1 MGDIEK
7 VKRIEVP
14 ENVEFLTNWDGFELP
29 KGILNK
35 DVTGCGATSVAI
47 KDEHKT
53 IICSP
58 RINLIKNKV
67 GQHKGL
73 LGVYGD
79 VKNDEIMLYLEK
91 TETPKIMVTYDSM
104 PRLAKLIDNKSE
116 WRVVVDEY
124 QYLLIDSGFRSDKAI
139 ALLDVVNEFDYV
151 TYLSATPIADKYIQ
165 KMEQFKDVP
174 YTELEWGERV
184 EKIYVERVVSAKPID
199 NAIKIVRNYQQGNFP
214 KEGKN
219 VSNECVIFLNSVTNI
234 SNIVRQ
240 TELPPE
246 DVNIIV
252 ADTEENRKLVR
263 QIKEGFDIGT
273 IPLEGEP
280 HKMFTFCTSTAF
292 AGCDFYSTCASTFVV
307 SDNRKVHTS
316 IDIATELA
324 QIAGRQRLACN
335 PFRKTIVFIYNVDI
349 GENDADSYKN
359 GIERK
364 LEKSIKMAEYKNC
377 ATDEDIRI
385 DLIRE
390 TSEMQN
396 IKKYSESY
404 VRYDEKSDSFT
415 VNRWAYL
422 NELFAYD
429 VQRKNYENSIIVK
442 KQLEESGF
450 AIKGEEKRWDYKEQL
465 KCILAKEGFAD
476 RMKRYCELRQMKES
490 CRFYLASDIMERQ
503 YEDVR
508 LYYDRLGYDR
518 IKALGFKEKDLKNE
532 LQRSYRA
539 NDIKQKFREIFI
551 VGQRIATEDIK
562 RIMSEIYSMYGINKS
577 GVATH
582 LEREYGIRMKNVKIV
597 TSDGIRKNGYEFM

>member
-1 MGDIEK
+1 MAEIC
-7 VKRIEVP
+7 VP
-14 ENVEFLTNWDGFELP
+14 ENVDFLTNWDGFELP

-35 DVTGCGATSVAI
+35 GVTGCGATSVAI

-67 GQHKGL
+67 GQHEGL
-73 LGVYGD
+73 LGVFGD
-79 VKNDEIMLYLEK
+79 VKNDEIKAYLEK
-91 TETPKIMVTYDSM
+91 AETPKIMVTYDSM
-104 PRLAKLIDNKSE
+104 PRLAKLINDKSD

-139 ALLDVVNEFDYV
+139 ALLDGVNEFDYV

-174 YTELEWGERV
+174 YTELIWGDRAER
-184 EKIYVERVVSAKPID
+184 IYVEREVSAKPID
-199 NAIKIVRNYQQGNFP
+199 NAIKIVRNYQNGNFP
-214 KEGKN
+214 NEGDA
-219 VSNECVIFLNSVTNI
+219 VSKECVIFLNSVTNI
-234 SNIVRQ
+234 ANIINQ
-240 TELPPE
+240 TKIPPE

-263 QIKEGFDIGT
+263 QIGKGEYDIGA
-273 IPLEGEP
+273 IPLEGES

-292 AGCDFYSTCASTFVV
+292 AGCDFYSTCASTFVI
-307 SDNRKVHTS
+307 SDNKKVHTS

-349 GENDADSYKN
+349 GESNADTYKYA
-359 GIERK
+359 IEQK
-364 LEKSIKMAEYKNC
+364 LEKSVKMAEWENSAPDYFKK
-377 ATDEDIRI
+377 DVIK
-385 DLIRE
+385 E

-429 VQRKNYENSIIVK
+429 VQHENYQDSIRVK
-442 KQLEESGF
+442 KQLENCGF
-450 AIKGEEKRWDYKEQL
+450 GIKGDEKRSDYKEQL
-465 KCILAKEGFAD
+465 KCILVKEGFAD
-476 RMKRYCELRQMKES
+476 RMKRYCELRQLKETNPY
-490 CRFYLASDIMERQ
+490 YLADEIMERQ
-503 YEDVR
+503 YEELK
-508 LYYDRLGYDR
+508 LYYDRLGYER
-518 IKALGFKEKDLKNE
+518 IKALGFKEKELKNE
-532 LQRSYRA
+532 LERSYRE
-539 NDIKQKFREIFI
+539 NDIKRKFREVFV
-551 VGQRIATEDIK
+551 VGERMSTEDIK
-562 RIMSEIYSMYGINKS
+562 RTMTEIYANYGIKKK
-577 GVATH
+577 GVATQ
-582 LEREYGIRMKNVKIV
+582 LERDYGIRLKSVKV
-597 TSDGIRKNGYEFM
+597 TMPDGFRKGGYEFI

>member
-1 MGDIEK
+1 MAEIY
-7 VKRIEVP
+7 VP
-14 ENVEFLTNWDGFELP
+14 ENVEFLTDWNGFELP

-35 DVTGCGATSVAI
+35 GVTGCGATSVAI
-47 KDEHKT
+47 EDEHKT

-79 VKNDEIMLYLEK
+79 VKNDEIMAYLEK
-91 TETPKIMVTYDSM
+91 AETPKIMVTYDSM
-104 PRLAKLIDNKSE
+104 PRLAKLINDKYD

-165 KMEQFKDVP
+165 GMEQFKDVP
-174 YTELEWGERV
+174 YTELIWGDRV
-184 EKIYVERVVSAKPID
+184 ERIYVAREISTKPID
-199 NAIKIVRNYQQGNFP
+199 NAIKIVRNYQNGIFP
-214 KEGKN
+214 KEGVA
-219 VSNECVIFLNSVTNI
+219 VSKECVIFLNSVTNI
-234 SNIVRQ
+234 ANIIHQ
-240 TELPPE
+240 TKIPPE

-263 QIKEGFDIGT
+263 QIGKGYDIGA

-292 AGCDFYSTCASTFVV
+292 AGCDFYSTCASTFVI
-307 SDNRKVHTS
+307 SDNKKVHTS

-349 GENDADSYKN
+349 GESNADVYKEA
-359 GIERK
+359 IEQK
-364 LEKSIKMAEYKNC
+364 LEKSIKMAEWKNG
-377 ATDEDIRI
+377 APDYFKKDVIK
-385 DLIRE
+385 E

-429 VQRKNYENSIIVK
+429 VQHENYQDSIRVK
-442 KQLEESGF
+442 RQLEESGF
-450 AIKGEEKRWDYKEQL
+450 GIKGEEKKSDYKEQL
-465 KCILAKEGFAD
+465 KCILVKEGFAD
-476 RMKRYCELRQMKES
+476 RMKRYCELRQLKETNPY
-490 CRFYLASDIMERQ
+490 YLADEIMERQ
-503 YEDVR
+503 YEGLK

-518 IKALGFKEKDLKNE
+518 IKALGYKEKDLKNE
-532 LQRSYRA
+532 LERSYYE
-539 NDIKQKFREIFI
+539 NDIKQKFKEVFV
-551 VGQRIATEDIK
+551 VGERMSTEDIK
-562 RIMSEIYSMYGINKS
+562 RTMTEIYANY
-577 GVATH
+577 
-582 LEREYGIRMKNVKIV
+582 
-597 TSDGIRKNGYEFM
+597 GIRKNGVAKQLERDYGIRLKSVKVKMPGGIRKGGYEFI

>member
-1 MGDIEK
+1 MA
-7 VKRIEVP
+7 VKYVP
-14 ENVEFLTNWDGFELP
+14 ENVEFLTEWNGFELP

-35 DVTGCGATSVAI
+35 GVTGCGATSVAI
-47 KDEHKT
+47 QDEHKT

-67 GQHKGL
+67 GQHEGL

-79 VKNDEIMLYLEK
+79 VKNDEIMAYLEK
-91 TETPKIMVTYDSM
+91 AETPKIMVTYDSM
-104 PRLAKLIDNKSE
+104 PRLAKLITDKSD

-139 ALLDVVNEFDYV
+139 ALLEIVNEFDYV

-165 KMEQFKDVP
+165 QMEQFKDVP
-174 YTELEWGERV
+174 YTELIWGDRV
-184 EKIYVERVVSAKPID
+184 ERIYVEREVSAKPID
-199 NAIKIVRNYQQGNFP
+199 NAIKIVRNYQNGIFP
-214 KEGKN
+214 KEGDA
-219 VSNECVIFLNSVTNI
+219 VSKECVIFLNSVTNI
-234 SNIVRQ
+234 ANIIHQ
-240 TELPPE
+240 TKIPPE

-263 QIKEGFDIGT
+263 QIGKGYDIGA

-292 AGCDFYSTCASTFVV
+292 AGCDFYSTCASTFVI
-307 SDNRKVHTS
+307 SDNKKVHTS

-335 PFRKTIVFIYNVDI
+335 PFRKTMVFIYNVDI
-349 GENDADSYKN
+349 GESNADIYKN
-359 GIERK
+359 AIEQK
-364 LEKSIKMAEYKNC
+364 LEKSIKMAEWKNG
-377 ATDEDIRI
+377 APDYFKKDVIK
-385 DLIRE
+385 E

-429 VQRKNYENSIIVK
+429 VQHENYQNSIIVK

-450 AIKGEEKRWDYKEQL
+450 DIKEEERQSDYKEQL
-465 KCILAKEGFAD
+465 KCILTKEGFAD
-476 RMKRYCELRQMKES
+476 RMKRYCELRQLKQTNPYYIADE
-490 CRFYLASDIMERQ
+490 IMERQ
-503 YEDVR
+503 YEGLK
-508 LYYDRLGYDR
+508 LYYDRLGCER

-532 LQRSYRA
+532 LERCYRE
-539 NDIKQKFREIFI
+539 NDIKRKFREVFA
-551 VGQRIATEDIK
+551 VGERMSTEDIK
-562 RIMSEIYSMYGINKS
+562 RIMTEIYAKYGISKK

-582 LEREYGIRMKNVKIV
+582 LERDYGIRLKPIKVAMP
-597 TSDGIRKNGYEFM
+597 DGSRKGGYEFI

>member
-1 MGDIEK
+1 MA
-7 VKRIEVP
+7 VKYVP
-14 ENVEFLTNWDGFELP
+14 ENVEFLTKWDGFELP

-35 DVTGCGATSVAI
+35 GVTGCGATSVAI
-47 KDEHKT
+47 EDEHKT

-73 LGVYGD
+73 LGVFGD
-79 VKNDEIMLYLEK
+79 VKNDEIMAYLEK

-104 PRLAKLIDNKSE
+104 PRLAKLIDNKSD
-116 WRVVVDEY
+116 WRVVIDEY

-174 YTELEWGERV
+174 YTELIWGNMV
-184 EKIYVERVVSAKPID
+184 EKIDVERIVSAKPIN
-199 NAIKIVRNYQQGNFP
+199 NAIEIVRNYQNGIFP
-214 KEGKN
+214 NEGDSISK
-219 VSNECVIFLNSVTNI
+219 ECVIFLNSVTNI
-234 SNIVRQ
+234 ANIVKQ
-240 TELPPE
+240 TELSYE

-263 QIKEGFDIGT
+263 HIGKGFDIGS

-292 AGCDFYSTCASTFVV
+292 AGCDFYSKCASTFVI
-307 SDNRKVHTS
+307 SDNKKVHTS

-349 GENDADSYKN
+349 GEGDSDIYKKA
-359 GIERK
+359 IEQK
-364 LEKSIKMAEYKNC
+364 LEKSERMAEWKNS
-377 ATDEDIRI
+377 APDYFKKDVIK
-385 DLIRE
+385 E

-429 VQRKNYENSIIVK
+429 VQHENYQDSIIVK

-450 AIKGEEKRWDYKEQL
+450 RIKGEERQSDYKEQL

-476 RMKRYCELRQMKES
+476 RMRRYSELRQMKES
-490 CRFYLASDIMERQ
+490 CKFYLASDIMERQ
-503 YEDVR
+503 YEDLR
-508 LYYDRLGYDR
+508 LYYDRLGYER
-518 IKALGFKEKDLKNE
+518 IKSLGYKEKDLKNE
-532 LQRSYRA
+532 MERSYYE
-539 NDIKQKFREIFI
+539 NDIKKKFRELFT
-551 VGQRIATEDIK
+551 VGERMATEEIK
-562 RIMSEIYSMYGINKS
+562 RTMTEIYANYSIKKK
-577 GVATH
+577 GVATQ
-582 LEREYGIRMKNVKIV
+582 LERDYGIRLKSVKV
-597 TSDGIRKNGYEFM
+597 TMPDGFRKGGYEFI

>member
-1 MGDIEK
+1 MAEIY
-7 VKRIEVP
+7 VP
-14 ENVEFLTNWDGFELP
+14 ENVEFLTKWNGFELP

-35 DVTGCGATSVAI
+35 GVTGCGATSVAI
-47 KDEHKT
+47 EDEHKT

-67 GQHKGL
+67 SQHKGL

-79 VKNDEIMLYLEK
+79 VKNDEIMAYLEK
-91 TETPKIMVTYDSM
+91 AETPKIMVTYDSM
-104 PRLAKLIDNKSE
+104 PRLAKLIDDKSD

-124 QYLLIDSGFRSDKAI
+124 HYLLIDSGFRSDKAI

-165 KMEQFKDVP
+165 GMEHFKDVP
-174 YTELEWGERV
+174 YTELIWGDRV
-184 EKIYVERVVSAKPID
+184 ERIYVEREVSAKPID
-199 NAIKIVRNYQQGNFP
+199 NAIKIVRNYQNGNFP
-214 KEGKN
+214 KEGDA
-219 VSNECVIFLNSVTNI
+219 VSKECVIFLNSVTNI
-234 SNIVRQ
+234 ANIIHQ
-240 TELPPE
+240 TKIPPE

-263 QIKEGFDIGT
+263 QIGKGYDIGI

-292 AGCDFYSTCASTFVV
+292 AGCDFYSPCASTFVI
-307 SDNRKVHTS
+307 SDNKKVHTS

-335 PFRKTIVFIYNVDI
+335 PFRKTMVFIYNVDI
-349 GENDADSYKN
+349 GESNADIYKN
-359 GIERK
+359 AIEQK
-364 LEKSIKMAEYKNC
+364 LEKSIKMAEWKNG
-377 ATDEDIRI
+377 APDYFKKDVIK
-385 DLIRE
+385 E

-396 IKKYSESY
+396 IMKYSESY

-429 VQRKNYENSIIVK
+429 VQHENYQDSIIIK

-450 AIKGEEKRWDYKEQL
+450 GIKGEEKRSDYKEQL
-465 KCILAKEGFAD
+465 KCILVKEGFAD
-476 RMKRYCELRQMKES
+476 RMKRYCELRQLKETNS
-490 CRFYLASDIMERQ
+490 YYLADEIMERQ
-503 YEDVR
+503 YEDLK

-518 IKALGFKEKDLKNE
+518 IKALGYKEKDMKNE
-532 LQRSYRA
+532 LERSYRE
-539 NDIKQKFREIFI
+539 NNIKRKFREVFV
-551 VGQRIATEDIK
+551 VGERMSTEEIK
-562 RIMSEIYSMYGINKS
+562 RTMTEIYANYGIKKK
-577 GVATH
+577 GVAKQ
-582 LEREYGIRMKNVKIV
+582 LENEYGIRMKYVKIS
-597 TSDGIRKNGYEFM
+597 TPDGIRKGGYEFI

>member
-1 MGDIEK
+1 MAEIK
-7 VKRIEVP
+7 VP
-14 ENVEFLTNWDGFELP
+14 ENVEFLTEWNGFELP

-35 DVTGCGATSVAI
+35 GVTGCGATSVAI
-47 KDEHKT
+47 EDEHKT

-67 GQHKGL
+67 GQHEGL
-73 LGVYGD
+73 LGVFGD
-79 VKNDEIMLYLEK
+79 VKNDEIMAYLEK
-91 TETPKIMVTYDSM
+91 AETPKIMVTYDSM
-104 PRLAKLIDNKSE
+104 PRLAKLIDDKSD

-165 KMEQFKDVP
+165 QMEQFKDVP
-174 YTELEWGERV
+174 YTELIWGDRV
-184 EKIYVERVVSAKPID
+184 ERIYVEREVSTKPID
-199 NAIKIVRNYQQGNFP
+199 NAIKIVRNYLNGIFP
-214 KEGKN
+214 KERDA
-219 VSNECVIFLNSVTNI
+219 VSKECVIFLNSVTNI
-234 SNIVRQ
+234 ANLVRQ
-240 TELPPE
+240 TKLPSD

-252 ADTEENRKLVR
+252 ADTEDNRKLVR
-263 QIKEGFDIGT
+263 QIGKGYDIGT

-292 AGCDFYSTCASTFVV
+292 AGCDFYSTCASTFVI
-307 SDNRKVHTS
+307 SDNKKVHTS

-349 GENDADSYKN
+349 GESNADLYKYA
-359 GIERK
+359 IEQK
-364 LEKSIKMAEYKNC
+364 LEKSVKMAEWKNS
-377 ATDEDIRI
+377 APDYFKKDVIK
-385 DLIRE
+385 E

-429 VQRKNYENSIIVK
+429 VQHENYQDSIIVK

-450 AIKGEEKRWDYKEQL
+450 GIKGEEKRSDYKEQL
-465 KCILAKEGFAD
+465 KCILVKEGFAD
-476 RMKRYCELRQMKES
+476 RMKRYCELRQLKETNPY
-490 CRFYLASDIMERQ
+490 YLADEIMERQ
-503 YEDVR
+503 YEDLK

-518 IKALGFKEKDLKNE
+518 IKALGYKEKDLKNE
-532 LQRSYRA
+532 LERSYYE
-539 NDIKQKFREIFI
+539 NDIKQKFREVFV
-551 VGQRIATEDIK
+551 VGERMSTEEIK
-562 RIMSEIYSMYGINKS
+562 CTMTEIYATYGVRKK
-577 GVATH
+577 GVATQ
-582 LEREYGIRMKNVKIV
+582 LERDYGIRLKSIKV
-597 TSDGIRKNGYEFM
+597 TMPDGIRKGGYEFI

>member
-1 MGDIEK
+1 MA
-7 VKRIEVP
+7 VKYVP
-14 ENVEFLTNWDGFELP
+14 ENVEFLTNWNGFELP

-35 DVTGCGATSVAI
+35 GVTGCGATSVAI
-47 KDEHKT
+47 QDEHKT

-67 GQHKGL
+67 GQHEGL
-73 LGVYGD
+73 LGVFGD
-79 VKNDEIMLYLEK
+79 VKNDEIMAYLET

-104 PRLAKLIDNKSE
+104 PRLAKLITDKSD

-139 ALLDVVNEFDYV
+139 ALLNAVSEFDYV

-165 KMEQFKDVP
+165 KMEQFNDVP
-174 YTELEWGERV
+174 YTELIWGDRV
-184 EKIYVERVVSAKPID
+184 ERIDVERIVSPKPIN
-199 NAIKIVRNYQQGNFP
+199 NAIEIVRNYQNGVFP
-214 KEGKN
+214 TEGDAISK
-219 VSNECVIFLNSVTNI
+219 ECVIFLNSVTNI
-234 SNIVRQ
+234 TNIVRQ
-240 TELPPE
+240 TKLPHE

-263 QIKEGFDIGT
+263 QIDEGFDIGS

-292 AGCDFYSTCASTFVV
+292 AGCDFYSTCASTFVI
-307 SDNRKVHTS
+307 SDNKKVHTS
-316 IDIATELA
+316 IDIATELV

-349 GENDADSYKN
+349 GEGNANVYKEA
-359 GIERK
+359 IEQKLRK
-364 LEKSIKMAEYKNC
+364 SEGLAEWKNSAPDDFKKDVIK
-377 ATDEDIRI
+377 
-385 DLIRE
+385 E

-404 VRYDEKSDSFT
+404 VRYDEMSDSFT

-429 VQRKNYENSIIVK
+429 VQHENYQNSIIVK

-450 AIKGEEKRWDYKEQL
+450 GINGEESRSDYKEQL
-465 KCILAKEGFAD
+465 KCILTKEGFAD
-476 RMKRYCELRQMKES
+476 RMKRYCELRQLKQTNPYYIADE
-490 CRFYLASDIMERQ
+490 IMERQ
-503 YEDVR
+503 YEELK
-508 LYYDRLGYDR
+508 LYYDRLGYER

-532 LQRSYRA
+532 LERCYRE
-539 NDIKQKFREIFI
+539 NDIKRKFREVFA
-551 VGQRIATEDIK
+551 VGERMSTEDIK
-562 RIMSEIYSMYGINKS
+562 RTMTEIYADYGISKK
-577 GVATH
+577 GVATQ
-582 LEREYGIRMKNVKIV
+582 LERDYGIRLKPIKIAMP
-597 TSDGIRKNGYEFM
+597 DGSRKGGYEFI

>member
-1 MGDIEK
+1 MAEIK
-7 VKRIEVP
+7 VP
-14 ENVEFLTNWDGFELP
+14 ENVEFLTDWNGFELP

-35 DVTGCGATSVAI
+35 GVTGCGAISVAI
-47 KDEHKT
+47 EDEHKT

-73 LGVYGD
+73 FGVFGD
-79 VKNDEIMLYLEK
+79 VKNDEIMAYLEK
-91 TETPKIMVTYDSM
+91 AETPKIMVTYDSM
-104 PRLAKLIDNKSE
+104 PRLAKLIDDKSD

-165 KMEQFKDVP
+165 QMEQFKDVP
-174 YTELEWGERV
+174 YTELIWGDRV
-184 EKIYVERVVSAKPID
+184 EKIEVERIVSAKPIN
-199 NAIKIVRNYQQGNFP
+199 NAIEIVRNYQNGNFP
-214 KEGKN
+214 EDRDA
-219 VSNECVIFLNSVTNI
+219 VSKECVIFLNSVTNI
-234 SNIVRQ
+234 ANIVRQ
-240 TELPPE
+240 TELSPE

-252 ADTEENRKLVR
+252 ADSEENRKLVR
-263 QIKEGFDIGT
+263 QIGKGFDIGT

-292 AGCDFYSTCASTFVV
+292 AGCDFYSTCASTFVI
-307 SDNRKVHTS
+307 SDNKKVHTS

-335 PFRKTIVFIYNVDI
+335 PFRKTIVFVYNVDI
-349 GENDADSYKN
+349 GEDNADIYKEA
-359 GIERK
+359 IAQK
-364 LEKSIKMAEYKNC
+364 LEKSVKMAEWKNS
-377 ATDEDIRI
+377 APDYFKKDVIK
-385 DLIRE
+385 E

-429 VQRKNYENSIIVK
+429 VQHENYQDSIIVK

-450 AIKGEEKRWDYKEQL
+450 GIKGEEKRSDYKEQL
-465 KCILAKEGFAD
+465 KCILVKEGFAD
-476 RMKRYCELRQMKES
+476 RMKRYCELRQLKETNPY
-490 CRFYLASDIMERQ
+490 YLADEIMERQ
-503 YEDVR
+503 YEDLR
-508 LYYDRLGYDR
+508 LYYDRVGYER
-518 IKALGFKEKDLKNE
+518 IKSLGFKEKELKNE
-532 LQRSYRA
+532 LERCYRE
-539 NDIKQKFREIFI
+539 NDIKQKFREVFV
-551 VGQRIATEDIK
+551 VGERMSTEDIK
-562 RIMSEIYSMYGINKS
+562 RTMTEIYAKY
-577 GVATH
+577 
-582 LEREYGIRMKNVKIV
+582 
-597 TSDGIRKNGYEFM
+597 GIRKNGVAKQLERDYDIRLKSVKITMPDGLRKGGYEFI

>member
-1 MGDIEK
+1 MA
-7 VKRIEVP
+7 VKYVP
-14 ENVEFLTNWDGFELP
+14 ENVEFLTEWNGFELP

-35 DVTGCGATSVAI
+35 GVTGCGATSVAI
-47 KDEHKT
+47 QDEHKT

-67 GQHKGL
+67 GQHEGL
-73 LGVYGD
+73 LGVFGD
-79 VKNDEIMLYLEK
+79 VKNDEIMAYLEK
-91 TETPKIMVTYDSM
+91 SDKPKIMVTYDSM
-104 PRLAKLIDNKSE
+104 PRLSKLLDDKYD

-139 ALLDVVNEFDYV
+139 ALLDVLNEFDYV

-165 KMEQFKDVP
+165 QMEQFKEVP
-174 YTELEWGERV
+174 YTELIWGDRV
-184 EKIYVERVVSAKPID
+184 ERIDVERKVSAKPIN
-199 NAIKIVRNYQQGNFP
+199 NAIEIVRNYQNGIFP
-214 KEGKN
+214 KEGDA
-219 VSNECVIFLNSVTNI
+219 VSKECVIFLNSVTNI
-234 SNIVRQ
+234 ANIIHQ
-240 TELPPE
+240 TKIPPE

-263 QIKEGFDIGT
+263 QIGKGYDIGA

-292 AGCDFYSTCASTFVV
+292 AGCDFYSTCASTFVI
-307 SDNRKVHTS
+307 SDNKKVHTS
-316 IDIATELA
+316 IDIATELV

-349 GENDADSYKN
+349 GESNADIYKEAIEKKLKDSEELAVWKN
-359 GIERK
+359 GAPDNCK
-364 LEKSIKMAEYKNC
+364 KDVIK
-377 ATDEDIRI
+377 
-385 DLIRE
+385 E

-396 IKKYSESY
+396 IKKYSENY

-429 VQRKNYENSIIVK
+429 VQHENYQDSIIVK

-450 AIKGEEKRWDYKEQL
+450 GIKGEEKRSDYKEQL
-465 KCILAKEGFAD
+465 KCILVKEGFAD
-476 RMKRYCELRQMKES
+476 RMKRYCELRQLKETNPY
-490 CRFYLASDIMERQ
+490 YLADEIMERQ
-503 YEDVR
+503 YEDLK

-518 IKALGFKEKDLKNE
+518 IRALGFKEKDLKNE
-532 LQRSYRA
+532 LERCYRE
-539 NDIKQKFREIFI
+539 NDIKRKFREVFA
-551 VGQRIATEDIK
+551 VGERMSTEDIK
-562 RIMSEIYSMYGINKS
+562 RIMTEIYAKYGISKK

-582 LEREYGIRMKNVKIV
+582 LERDYGIRLKPIKVAMP
-597 TSDGIRKNGYEFM
+597 DGSRKGGYEFI

>member
-1 MGDIEK
+1 MAEIK
-7 VKRIEVP
+7 VP
-14 ENVEFLTNWDGFELP
+14 ENVEFLTDWNGFELP

-35 DVTGCGATSVAI
+35 GVTGCGATSVAI
-47 KDEHKT
+47 EDEHKT

-73 LGVYGD
+73 FGVFGD
-79 VKNDEIMLYLEK
+79 VKNDEIMAYLEK
-91 TETPKIMVTYDSM
+91 AETPKIMVTYDSM
-104 PRLAKLIDNKSE
+104 PRLAKLIDDKSD

-124 QYLLIDSGFRSDKAI
+124 HYLLIDSGFRSDKAI

-165 KMEQFKDVP
+165 GMEHFKDVP
-174 YTELEWGERV
+174 YTELIWGDRV
-184 EKIYVERVVSAKPID
+184 ERIYVEREVSAKPID
-199 NAIKIVRNYQQGNFP
+199 NAIKIVRNYQNGNFP
-214 KEGKN
+214 KEGDA
-219 VSNECVIFLNSVTNI
+219 VSKECVIFLNSVTNI
-234 SNIVRQ
+234 ANIIHQ
-240 TELPPE
+240 TKIPPE

-263 QIKEGFDIGT
+263 QIGKGYDIGI

-292 AGCDFYSTCASTFVV
+292 AGCDFYSPCASTFVI
-307 SDNRKVHTS
+307 SDNKKVHTS

-335 PFRKTIVFIYNVDI
+335 PFRKTMVFIYNVDI
-349 GENDADSYKN
+349 GESNADIYKN
-359 GIERK
+359 AIEQK
-364 LEKSIKMAEYKNC
+364 LEKSIKMAEWKNG
-377 ATDEDIRI
+377 APDYFKKDVIK
-385 DLIRE
+385 E

-429 VQRKNYENSIIVK
+429 VQHENYQDSIIIK

-450 AIKGEEKRWDYKEQL
+450 GIKGEEKRSDYKEQL
-465 KCILAKEGFAD
+465 KCILVKEGFAD
-476 RMKRYCELRQMKES
+476 RMKRYCELRQLKETNPY
-490 CRFYLASDIMERQ
+490 YLADEIMERQ
-503 YEDVR
+503 YEDLK

-518 IKALGFKEKDLKNE
+518 IKALGYKEKDMKNE
-532 LQRSYRA
+532 LERSYRE
-539 NDIKQKFREIFI
+539 NDIKRKFREVFV
-551 VGQRIATEDIK
+551 VGERMSTEEIK
-562 RIMSEIYSMYGINKS
+562 RTMTEIYANYGIRKN
-577 GVATH
+577 GVAKQ
-582 LEREYGIRMKNVKIV
+582 LENEYGIRMKYVKIS
-597 TSDGIRKNGYEFM
+597 TPYGIRKGGYEFI

>member
-1 MGDIEK
+1 MAEI
-7 VKRIEVP
+7 RVP
-14 ENVEFLTNWDGFELP
+14 ENVEFLTEWNGFELP

-35 DVTGCGATSVAI
+35 GVTGCGATSVAI

-67 GQHKGL
+67 GQHIGL
-73 LGVYGD
+73 LGVFGD
-79 VKNDEIMLYLEK
+79 VKNDEIMAYLEK
-91 TETPKIMVTYDSM
+91 AETPKIMVTYDSM
-104 PRLAKLIDNKSE
+104 PRLAKLIDDKSD

-165 KMEQFKDVP
+165 GMEQFKNVP
-174 YTELEWGERV
+174 YTELMWGDRV
-184 EKIYVERVVSAKPID
+184 ERIYVAREVSAKPID
-199 NAIKIVRNYQQGNFP
+199 NAIKIVRNYQDGIFP
-214 KEGKN
+214 KEGDA
-219 VSNECVIFLNSVTNI
+219 VSKECVIFLNSVTNI
-234 SNIVRQ
+234 ANIIHQ
-240 TELPPE
+240 TKIPPE

-263 QIKEGFDIGT
+263 QIGKGYDIGA

-292 AGCDFYSTCASTFVV
+292 AGCDFYSTCASTFVI
-307 SDNRKVHTS
+307 SDNKKVHTS

-349 GENDADSYKN
+349 GESNADVYKEA
-359 GIERK
+359 IEQK
-364 LEKSIKMAEYKNC
+364 LEKSIKMAEWKNG
-377 ATDEDIRI
+377 APDYFKKDVIK
-385 DLIRE
+385 E

-429 VQRKNYENSIIVK
+429 VQHENYQDSIIVK

-450 AIKGEEKRWDYKEQL
+450 GIKGEEKRSDYKEQL
-465 KCILAKEGFAD
+465 KCILVKEGFAD
-476 RMKRYCELRQMKES
+476 RMKRYCELRQLKETNPY
-490 CRFYLASDIMERQ
+490 YLADEIMERQ
-503 YEDVR
+503 YEDLR
-508 LYYDRLGYDR
+508 LYYDRLGYYR
-518 IKALGFKEKDLKNE
+518 IKALGYKEKDLKNE
-532 LQRSYRA
+532 LERCYRE
-539 NDIKQKFREIFI
+539 NDIKRKFREVFA
-551 VGQRIATEDIK
+551 VGERMSTEEIK
-562 RIMSEIYSMYGINKS
+562 RTMSEIYASYGIKKK
-577 GVATH
+577 GVATQ
-582 LEREYGIRMKNVKIV
+582 LERDYGIRLKPIKV
-597 TSDGIRKNGYEFM
+597 TMPDGNRKGGYEFI

>member
-1 MGDIEK
+1 MAEIK
-7 VKRIEVP
+7 VP
-14 ENVEFLTNWDGFELP
+14 ENVEFLTEWNGFKLP

-35 DVTGCGATSVAI
+35 GVTGCGATSVAI
-47 KDEHKT
+47 EDEHKT

-67 GQHKGL
+67 GQHEGL

-79 VKNDEIMLYLEK
+79 VKNDEIMAYLEK
-91 TETPKIMVTYDSM
+91 TEKPKIMVTYDSM
-104 PRLAKLIDNKSE
+104 PRLAKLIDDKTD
-116 WRVVVDEY
+116 WRVVIDEY

-139 ALLDVVNEFDYV
+139 ALLDIVNEFDYV

-174 YTELEWGERV
+174 YTELVWGDMV
-184 EKIYVERVVSAKPID
+184 EKIDVERIVSAKPIN
-199 NAIKIVRNYQQGNFP
+199 NAIEIVRNYQNGIFP
-214 KEGKN
+214 KEGDAISK
-219 VSNECVIFLNSVTNI
+219 ECVIFLNSVTNI
-234 SNIVRQ
+234 SNIVKQ
-240 TELPPE
+240 TELSHE

-263 QIKEGFDIGT
+263 QIGEGFDIGS
-273 IPLEGEP
+273 IPLVGEP

-292 AGCDFYSTCASTFVV
+292 AGCDFYSMCASTFVI
-307 SDNRKVHTS
+307 SDNKKVHTS

-349 GENDADSYKN
+349 GEGDSDIYKKA
-359 GIERK
+359 IEQK
-364 LEKSIKMAEYKNC
+364 LEKSERMAEWKNG
-377 ATDEDIRI
+377 TPDYFKKDVIK
-385 DLIRE
+385 E

-429 VQRKNYENSIIVK
+429 VQHENYQDSIIVK

-450 AIKGEEKRWDYKEQL
+450 RIKGEERQSDYKEQL

-476 RMKRYCELRQMKES
+476 RMRRYCELRQMKES
-490 CRFYLASDIMERQ
+490 CKFYLASDIMERQ
-503 YEDVR
+503 YEDLR
-508 LYYDRLGYDR
+508 LYYDRLGYER
-518 IKALGFKEKDLKNE
+518 IKSLGYKEKDLKNE
-532 LQRSYRA
+532 LERSYYE
-539 NDIKQKFREIFI
+539 NDIQKKFREVFT
-551 VGQRIATEDIK
+551 VGERMATEEIK
-562 RIMSEIYSMYGINKS
+562 LTMTEIYANYGIKKK
-577 GVATH
+577 GVATQ
-582 LEREYGIRMKNVKIV
+582 LERDYGIRLKPTKV
-597 TSDGIRKNGYEFM
+597 TMSDGIRKGGYEFI

>member
-7 VKRIEVP
+7 IKRIEVP
-14 ENVEFLTNWDGFELP
+14 KNVDFLTNWNKFELP

-35 DVTGCGATSVAI
+35 GVTGCGATSVAI

-67 GQHKGL
+67 GQHEGL

-79 VKNDEIMLYLEK
+79 VKNDEIMAYLEK
-91 TETPKIMVTYDSM
+91 TEKPKIMVTYDSM
-104 PRLAKLIDNKSE
+104 PRLAKLIDDKSE

-124 QYLLIDSGFRSDKAI
+124 QYLLIDSGFRSDKAM

-174 YTELEWGERV
+174 YTELIWGDMV
-184 EKIYVERVVSAKPID
+184 EKIDVERIVSAKPIN
-199 NAIKIVRNYQQGNFP
+199 NAIEIVRNYQNGIFP
-214 KEGKN
+214 NEGDAISK
-219 VSNECVIFLNSVTNI
+219 ECVIFLNSVTNI
-234 SNIVRQ
+234 ANIVKQ
-240 TELPPE
+240 TELSYE

-263 QIKEGFDIGT
+263 QIGKGFDIGS

-280 HKMFTFCTSTAF
+280 YKMFTFCTSTAF
-292 AGCDFYSTCASTFVV
+292 AGCDFYSTCASTFVI
-307 SDNRKVHTS
+307 SDNKKVHTS

-349 GENDADSYKN
+349 GEKNADIYK
-359 GIERK
+359 
-364 LEKSIKMAEYKNC
+364 KSIEQKLKDSEDFA
-377 ATDEDIRI
+377 EDINNMPERARKKVGNRTNE
-385 DLIRE
+385 LQR
-390 TSEMQN
+390 
-396 IKKYSESY
+396 IKKYSEDY
-404 VRYDEKSDSFT
+404 VRYDEKSDSFI

-422 NELFAYD
+422 NELFAFD
-429 VQRKNYENSIIVK
+429 VQHENYQDSIIVK

-450 AIKGEEKRWDYKEQL
+450 RIKGEESQWDYKEQL
-465 KCILAKEGFAD
+465 KCILVKEGFAD
-476 RMKRYCELRQMKES
+476 RMKRYCELRQLKEINPY
-490 CRFYLASDIMERQ
+490 YLAYEIMERQ
-503 YEDVR
+503 YEDLR
-508 LYYDRLGYDR
+508 LYYDRLGYER

-532 LQRSYRA
+532 LERCYHE
-539 NDIKQKFREIFI
+539 NDIKRKFREVFA
-551 VGQRIATEDIK
+551 VGERMSTEDIK
-562 RIMSEIYSMYGINKS
+562 RTITEIYARYGINKK

-582 LEREYGIRMKNVKIV
+582 LEREYGIRLKPIKV
-597 TSDGIRKNGYEFM
+597 TMPDGFRKSGYEFL

>member
-1 MGDIEK
+1 MAEIY
-7 VKRIEVP
+7 VP
-14 ENVEFLTNWDGFELP
+14 ENVEFLTKWDGFELP

-35 DVTGCGATSVAI
+35 GVTGCGATSVAI
-47 KDEHKT
+47 EDEHKT

-67 GQHKGL
+67 GQHEGL

-79 VKNDEIMLYLEK
+79 VKNEEIMAYLEK

-104 PRLAKLIDNKSE
+104 PRLAKLIDDKTD
-116 WRVVVDEY
+116 WRVVIDEY

-139 ALLDVVNEFDYV
+139 TLLDVVNEFDYV

-174 YTELEWGERV
+174 YTELIWGDRV
-184 EKIYVERVVSAKPID
+184 ERIYVAREISTKPID
-199 NAIKIVRNYQQGNFP
+199 NAIKIVRNYQNGIFP
-214 KEGKN
+214 KEGDA
-219 VSNECVIFLNSVTNI
+219 VSKECVIFLNSVTNI
-234 SNIVRQ
+234 ANIIHQ
-240 TELPPE
+240 TKIPPE

-263 QIKEGFDIGT
+263 QIGKGYDIGT

-292 AGCDFYSTCASTFVV
+292 AGCDFYSTCASTFVI
-307 SDNRKVHTS
+307 SDNKKVHTS
-316 IDIATELA
+316 IDIATELT

-335 PFRKTIVFIYNVDI
+335 PFKKTIVFIYNVDI
-349 GENDADSYKN
+349 GESNADVYKEA
-359 GIERK
+359 IEQK
-364 LEKSIKMAEYKNC
+364 LEKSIKMAEWKNG
-377 ATDEDIRI
+377 APDYFKKDVIK
-385 DLIRE
+385 E

-429 VQRKNYENSIIVK
+429 VQHENYQDSIIVK

-450 AIKGEEKRWDYKEQL
+450 GIKGEEKRSDYKEQL
-465 KCILAKEGFAD
+465 KCILVKEGFAD
-476 RMKRYCELRQMKES
+476 RMKRYCELRQLKETNPY
-490 CRFYLASDIMERQ
+490 YLADEIMERQ
-503 YEDVR
+503 YEDLR
-508 LYYDRLGYDR
+508 LYYDRLGYYR
-518 IKALGFKEKDLKNE
+518 IKALGYKEKDLKNE
-532 LQRSYRA
+532 LERSYYE
-539 NDIKQKFREIFI
+539 NDIKQKFREVFV
-551 VGQRIATEDIK
+551 VGERMSTEDIK
-562 RIMSEIYSMYGINKS
+562 RTMTEIYANY
-577 GVATH
+577 
-582 LEREYGIRMKNVKIV
+582 
-597 TSDGIRKNGYEFM
+597 GIRKNGVAKQLERDYGIRLKSVKVKMPGGIRKGGYEFI

>member
-1 MGDIEK
+1 MA
-7 VKRIEVP
+7 VKYVP
-14 ENVEFLTNWDGFELP
+14 KNVDFLTNWNKFELP

-35 DVTGCGATSVAI
+35 GVTGCGATSVAI

-67 GQHKGL
+67 GQHEGL

-79 VKNDEIMLYLEK
+79 VKNDEIMAYLEK
-91 TETPKIMVTYDSM
+91 TEKPKIMVTYDSM
-104 PRLAKLIDNKSE
+104 PRLAKLIDDKSE

-174 YTELEWGERV
+174 YTELIWGDMV
-184 EKIYVERVVSAKPID
+184 EKIDVERIVSAKPIN
-199 NAIKIVRNYQQGNFP
+199 NAIEIVRNYQNGIFP
-214 KEGKN
+214 NEGDAISK
-219 VSNECVIFLNSVTNI
+219 ECVIFLNSVTNI
-234 SNIVRQ
+234 ANIVKQ
-240 TELPPE
+240 TELSYE

-263 QIKEGFDIGT
+263 QIGKGFDIGS

-292 AGCDFYSTCASTFVV
+292 AGCDFYSTCASTFVI
-307 SDNRKVHTS
+307 SDNKKVHTS

-349 GENDADSYKN
+349 GEGDSDIYKKA
-359 GIERK
+359 IEQK
-364 LEKSIKMAEYKNC
+364 LEKSERMAEWKNG
-377 ATDEDIRI
+377 APDYFKKEVIK
-385 DLIRE
+385 E

-404 VRYDEKSDSFT
+404 VRYDEKSDSFE

-429 VQRKNYENSIIVK
+429 VQHENYQDSIIVK
-442 KQLEESGF
+442 KQLEESRF
-450 AIKGEEKRWDYKEQL
+450 RIKGGESQWDYKEQL
-465 KCILAKEGFAD
+465 KCILVKEGFSD

-503 YEDVR
+503 YDDLK

-518 IKALGFKEKDLKNE
+518 IKALAYKESSLKNE
-532 LQRSYRA
+532 LERHYRE
-539 NDIKQKFREIFI
+539 NDIKRKFREVFI
-551 VGQRIATEDIK
+551 VGQRMATDDIK
-562 RIMSEIYSMYGINKS
+562 RTMSEIYASYGIKKK
-577 GVATH
+577 GVATQ
-582 LEREYGIRMKNVKIV
+582 LERDYGIRLKPIKV
-597 TSDGIRKNGYEFM
+597 TMPDGFRKGGYEFI

>member
-1 MGDIEK
+1 MAEIK
-7 VKRIEVP
+7 VP
-14 ENVEFLTNWDGFELP
+14 ENVEFLTEWNGFELP

-35 DVTGCGATSVAI
+35 GVTGCGATSVAI

-67 GQHKGL
+67 GQHIGL
-73 LGVYGD
+73 LGVFGD
-79 VKNDEIMLYLEK
+79 VKNDEIMAYLEK
-91 TETPKIMVTYDSM
+91 AETPKIMVTYDSM
-104 PRLAKLIDNKSE
+104 PRLAKLIDDKSD

-165 KMEQFKDVP
+165 KMKQFEDVP
-174 YTELEWGERV
+174 YTELIWGDRV
-184 EKIYVERVVSAKPID
+184 EKIEVERIVSAKPIN
-199 NAIKIVRNYQQGNFP
+199 NAIEIVRNYQNGNFP
-214 KEGKN
+214 QKGDAFSK
-219 VSNECVIFLNSVTNI
+219 ECVIFLNSVTNI
-234 SNIVRQ
+234 ANIIHQ
-240 TELPPE
+240 TKITPE

-263 QIKEGFDIGT
+263 QIGKGYDIGT
-273 IPLEGEP
+273 IPLEGER

-292 AGCDFYSTCASTFVV
+292 AGCDFYSTCASTFVI
-307 SDNRKVHTS
+307 SDNKKVHTS

-349 GENDADSYKN
+349 GESNADVYKEA
-359 GIERK
+359 IEQK
-364 LEKSIKMAEYKNC
+364 LEKSIKMAEWKNG
-377 ATDEDIRI
+377 APDYFKKDVIK
-385 DLIRE
+385 E

-429 VQRKNYENSIIVK
+429 VQHENYQDSIIVK

-450 AIKGEEKRWDYKEQL
+450 GIKGEEKRSDYKEQL
-465 KCILAKEGFAD
+465 KCILVKEGFAD
-476 RMKRYCELRQMKES
+476 RMKRYCELRQLKETNPY
-490 CRFYLASDIMERQ
+490 YLADEIMERQ
-503 YEDVR
+503 YEDLR
-508 LYYDRLGYDR
+508 LYYDRLGYYR
-518 IKALGFKEKDLKNE
+518 IKALGYKEKDLKNE
-532 LQRSYRA
+532 LERSYYE
-539 NDIKQKFREIFI
+539 NDIKQKFREVFV
-551 VGQRIATEDIK
+551 VGERMSTEDIK
-562 RIMSEIYSMYGINKS
+562 RTMTEIYAKYGIRKK
-577 GVATH
+577 GVATQ
-582 LEREYGIRMKNVKIV
+582 LERDYGIRLKSVKV
-597 TSDGIRKNGYEFM
+597 TMPDGIRKGGYEFI

>member
-1 MGDIEK
+1 MAEIK
-7 VKRIEVP
+7 VP
-14 ENVEFLTNWDGFELP
+14 ENVEFLTEWNGFELP

-35 DVTGCGATSVAI
+35 GVTGCGATSVAI
-47 KDEHKT
+47 EDEHKT

-79 VKNDEIMLYLEK
+79 VKNDEIMAYLEK
-91 TETPKIMVTYDSM
+91 AETPKIMVTYDSM
-104 PRLAKLIDNKSE
+104 PRLAKLIDDKSD
-116 WRVVVDEY
+116 WRIVVDEY

-165 KMEQFKDVP
+165 QMEQFKDVS
-174 YTELEWGERV
+174 YTELIWGDRV
-184 EKIYVERVVSAKPID
+184 ERIYVAREVSAKPID
-199 NAIKIVRNYQQGNFP
+199 NAIKIVRNYQNGIFP
-214 KEGKN
+214 NEGDA
-219 VSNECVIFLNSVTNI
+219 VSKECVIFLNSVTNI
-234 SNIVRQ
+234 ANIIHQ
-240 TELPPE
+240 TKIPPE

-263 QIKEGFDIGT
+263 QIGKGYDIGT

-292 AGCDFYSTCASTFVV
+292 AGCDFYSTCASTFVI
-307 SDNRKVHTS
+307 SDNKKVHTS

-349 GENDADSYKN
+349 GESNADVYKRA
-359 GIERK
+359 IERK
-364 LEKSIKMAEYKNC
+364 LEDSEDYAKLKNSTPDNC
-377 ATDEDIRI
+377 KKFVIQ
-385 DLIRE
+385 E
-390 TSEMQN
+390 TTEMQN
-396 IKKYSESY
+396 IKKYSENY

-429 VQRKNYENSIIVK
+429 VQHQNYQNSIIVK

-450 AIKGEEKRWDYKEQL
+450 GIKGEEKRSDYKEQL
-465 KCILAKEGFAD
+465 KCILVKEGFAD
-476 RMKRYCELRQMKES
+476 RMKRYCELRHLKETNPY
-490 CRFYLASDIMERQ
+490 YLADEIMERQ
-503 YEDVR
+503 YEDLK

-532 LQRSYRA
+532 LERSYRE
-539 NDIKQKFREIFI
+539 NDIKRKFREVFI
-551 VGQRIATEDIK
+551 VGERMSTEEIK
-562 RIMSEIYSMYGINKS
+562 RIMTEIYATYGIKKK
-577 GVATH
+577 GVATQ
-582 LEREYGIRMKNVKIV
+582 LERDYGIRLKSVKV
-597 TSDGIRKNGYEFM
+597 TMPDGLRKGGYEFI

>member
-1 MGDIEK
+1 MAEIY
-7 VKRIEVP
+7 VP
-14 ENVEFLTNWDGFELP
+14 ENVEFLTNWNGFELP

-35 DVTGCGATSVAI
+35 GVTGCGATSVAI
-47 KDEHKT
+47 EDEHKT

-67 GQHKGL
+67 AQHEGL
-73 LGVYGD
+73 LGVFGD
-79 VKNDEIMLYLEK
+79 VKNDEIMAYLEK

-104 PRLAKLIDNKSE
+104 PRLAKLIEDKTD

-139 ALLDVVNEFDYV
+139 ALLDVLNEFDYV

-165 KMEQFKDVP
+165 EMEQFKDVP
-174 YTELEWGERV
+174 YTELVWGDRV
-184 EKIYVERVVSAKPID
+184 ERIYVEREVSAKPID
-199 NAIKIVRNYQQGNFP
+199 NAIKIVRNYQNGNFP
-214 KEGKN
+214 SEGEA
-219 VSNECVIFLNSVTNI
+219 VSKECVIFLNSVTNI
-234 SNIVRQ
+234 ANIVRQ
-240 TELPPE
+240 TKLPPE

-263 QIKEGFDIGT
+263 LIDEGFDIGS

-292 AGCDFYSTCASTFVV
+292 AGCDFYSTCASTFVI
-307 SDNRKVHTS
+307 SDNKKVHTS

-349 GENDADSYKN
+349 GESNADAYKEA
-359 GIERK
+359 IEQK
-364 LEKSIKMAEYKNC
+364 LEKSIKMAEWKNG
-377 ATDEDIRI
+377 APDYFKKDVIK
-385 DLIRE
+385 E

-429 VQRKNYENSIIVK
+429 VQHENYQDSIVVK

-450 AIKGEEKRWDYKEQL
+450 GIKGEEKRSDYKEQL
-465 KCILAKEGFAD
+465 KCILVKEGFAD
-476 RMKRYCELRQMKES
+476 RMKRYCELRQLKETNPY
-490 CRFYLASDIMERQ
+490 YLADEIMERQ
-503 YEDVR
+503 YEDLR
-508 LYYDRLGYDR
+508 LYYDRVGYER
-518 IKALGFKEKDLKNE
+518 IKSLGFKEKELKNE
-532 LQRSYRA
+532 LERCYRE
-539 NDIKQKFREIFI
+539 NDIKQKFREVFV
-551 VGQRIATEDIK
+551 VGERMSTEDIK
-562 RIMSEIYSMYGINKS
+562 RTMTQIYAKY
-577 GVATH
+577 
-582 LEREYGIRMKNVKIV
+582 
-597 TSDGIRKNGYEFM
+597 GIRKNGVAKQLERDYDIRLKSVKITMPDGLRKGGYEFI

>member
-1 MGDIEK
+1 MA
-7 VKRIEVP
+7 VKTVP
-14 ENVEFLTNWDGFELP
+14 ENVEFLTDWDGFELP

-35 DVTGCGATSVAI
+35 GVTGCGATSVAI
-47 KDEHKT
+47 EDEHKT

-79 VKNDEIMLYLEK
+79 VKNDVIMAYLET

-104 PRLAKLIDNKSE
+104 PRLAKLIDDKSD

-165 KMEQFKDVP
+165 KMEQFKDMP
-174 YTELEWGERV
+174 YTELIWGDKV
-184 EKIYVERVVSAKPID
+184 EKIDVERFVSAKPID
-199 NAIKIVRNYQQGNFP
+199 NAIRIVRNYQNGEFP
-214 KEGKN
+214 QIGDA
-219 VSNECVIFLNSVTNI
+219 VSKECVIFLNSVTNI
-234 SNIVRQ
+234 ANIVRQ

-252 ADTEENRKLVR
+252 ANTDDNKTI
-263 QIKEGFDIGT
+263 IKEIGKDYSIGT
-273 IPLEGEP
+273 IPLKGEQ

-292 AGCDFYSTCASTFVV
+292 AGCDFYSTCASTFVI
-307 SDNRKVHTS
+307 SDNKKVHTS

-349 GENDADSYKN
+349 GEADSEVYKKA
-359 GIERK
+359 IEQK
-364 LEKSIKMAEYKNC
+364 LKDSEDLADWNNSAPDRFREKVGNN
-377 ATDEDIRI
+377 TN
-385 DLIRE
+385 
-390 TSEMQN
+390 EMQR
-396 IKKYSESY
+396 IKKYSQNY
-404 VRYDEKSDSFT
+404 VRYDEKLDCFT

-429 VQRKNYENSIIVK
+429 VQHENYQDSIMVK

-450 AIKGEEKRWDYKEQL
+450 RIKGEESQWDYKEQL
-465 KCILAKEGFAD
+465 KCILVKEGFAD

-503 YEDVR
+503 YEDLR
-508 LYYDRLGYDR
+508 LYYDRLGYER
-518 IKALGFKEKDLKNE
+518 IKALGYKEKALKNE
-532 LQRSYRA
+532 LERNYRD
-539 NDIKQKFREIFI
+539 NEIKQKFRETFI
-551 VGQRIATEDIK
+551 VGQRMATDDIK
-562 RIMSEIYSMYGINKS
+562 RTMSEIYAMYGINKR
-577 GVATH
+577 GVATQ
-582 LEREYGIRMKNVKIV
+582 LEREYGIKMMNVKIV
-597 TSDGIRKNGYEFM
+597 THDGIRKNGYEFI

>member
-1 MGDIEK
+1 MAEIY
-7 VKRIEVP
+7 VP
-14 ENVEFLTNWDGFELP
+14 ENVEFLTKWNGFELP

-35 DVTGCGATSVAI
+35 GVTGCGATSVAI
-47 KDEHKT
+47 EDEHKT

-67 GQHKGL
+67 SQHKGL

-79 VKNDEIMLYLEK
+79 VKNDEIMAYLEK
-91 TETPKIMVTYDSM
+91 AETPKIMVTYDSM
-104 PRLAKLIDNKSE
+104 PRLAKLIDDKSD

-124 QYLLIDSGFRSDKAI
+124 HYLLIDSGFRSDKAI

-165 KMEQFKDVP
+165 GMEHFKDVP
-174 YTELEWGERV
+174 YTELIWGDRV
-184 EKIYVERVVSAKPID
+184 ERIYVEREVSAKPID
-199 NAIKIVRNYQQGNFP
+199 NAIKIVRNYQNGNFP
-214 KEGKN
+214 KEGDA
-219 VSNECVIFLNSVTNI
+219 VSKECVIFLNSVTNI
-234 SNIVRQ
+234 ANIIHQ
-240 TELPPE
+240 TKIPPE

-263 QIKEGFDIGT
+263 QIGKGYDIGI

-292 AGCDFYSTCASTFVV
+292 AGCDFYSPCASTFVI
-307 SDNRKVHTS
+307 SDNKKVHTS

-335 PFRKTIVFIYNVDI
+335 PFRKTMVFIYNVDI
-349 GENDADSYKN
+349 GESNADIYKN
-359 GIERK
+359 AIEQK
-364 LEKSIKMAEYKNC
+364 LEKSIKMAEWKNG
-377 ATDEDIRI
+377 APDYFKKDVIK
-385 DLIRE
+385 E

-396 IKKYSESY
+396 IMKYSESY

-429 VQRKNYENSIIVK
+429 VQHENYQDSIIIK

-450 AIKGEEKRWDYKEQL
+450 GIKGEEKRSDYKEQL
-465 KCILAKEGFAD
+465 KCILVKEGFAD
-476 RMKRYCELRQMKES
+476 RMKRYCELRQLKETNS
-490 CRFYLASDIMERQ
+490 YYLADEIMERQ
-503 YEDVR
+503 YEDLK

-518 IKALGFKEKDLKNE
+518 IKALGYKEKDMKNE
-532 LQRSYRA
+532 LERSYRE
-539 NDIKQKFREIFI
+539 NDIKRKFREVFV
-551 VGQRIATEDIK
+551 VGERMSTEEIK
-562 RIMSEIYSMYGINKS
+562 RTMTEIYANYGIKKK
-577 GVATH
+577 GVATQ
-582 LEREYGIRMKNVKIV
+582 LERDYGIRLKPIKV
-597 TSDGIRKNGYEFM
+597 TMPDGIRKGGYEFI